1 MDTDA
6 DLTGRRVG
14 RYEIRSLLGR
24 GGMGAVYRAWD
35 ATLDR
40 HVAIKILPAHLVTDP
55 DRVRRFVLEAKSASA
70 LNHPN
75 VISIYDIGQ
84 DGSLHYIAME
94 LVEGTTLRDAL
105 VRGAVDRKRAI
116 AIAEEVAA
124 AIAAAHQAGV
134 VHRDLKPENIII
146 ASAGYVKVLDFGVAK
161 LRSEPTPVGE
171 PTAVGATEVRATEVR
186 ATRAGVVLG
195 TAGYMSPEQALG
207 KAVDHRSDV
216 FSLGCIL
223 YEMVSGRA
231 PFDGDSVVET
241 MFNVIHARPAALDVP
256 RELQPIV
263 KKALAKSPEDRY
275 RSANDLAAD
284 LKRLRESDVT
294 GSQPAG
300 AGPGVRR
307 STLIVA
313 AAVLSAAVAGV
324 LLMPRK
330 QPSPPAQSQPLTI
343 QRITTNGNAILAAV
357 SPDGKYVAYVNS
369 EGGRQGLWL
378 RQLATLQDLQLIAPR
393 AVAFWGHAF
402 SPDGASIYYVV
413 KSTTQGV
420 GTLYAMP
427 ILGGRAEKILDGI
440 DSPPAF
446 SPDGKK
452 IAWIRV
458 ERSLADTSLAVAN
471 ADGSDVRVLA
481 KRRAPQSFT
490 PSFTGPAWSPDGKR
504 IAVSLMVRP
513 TAARNRSSVI
523 EVDAATGRERVI
535 TSGWGVTEQV
545 TWLPDGSG
553 LAVVG
558 EYNRYP
564 SNKQLW
570 LVPMPSGEPRPI
582 TNDLSDY
589 RMVSVTADGS
599 ALVTIQLEFDA
610 DLWLVP
616 FDTAR
621 PPRKLRAGKRV
632 GTHGLSV
639 ARDGS
644 IAYISLDSGDYDLWI
659 ADSDGTDARRV
670 TTDSHRKQGPVF
682 TPDGKTI
689 IFTGDG
695 PAGAIR
701 RIAADG
707 SQKRSALLYE
717 EATSELPALSP
728 DGQTLVFHTAS
739 GLVKAPVSGG
749 PITPLTSYRVQRPA
763 ISPDGTRVAGYCGGE
778 VMRICIIPMSGGAPE
793 KTFEAAP
800 AGLTS
805 MIRWADDGRALL
817 LNTMPNDRS
826 NIWRFP
832 LDGRAPKRLTNFPE
846 QPLYRFDLTPDR
858 KAFVVSRGEVSRD
871 AMRITGFR

>member
-1 MDTDA
+1 MDSNV

-14 RYEIRSLLGR
+14 RFEIRSLLGR

-40 HVAIKILPAHLVTDP
+40 HVAIKILPAHLVTDSE
-55 DRVRRFVLEAKSASA
+55 RVRRFVLEAKSASA

-75 VISIYDIGQ
+75 VVSIYDIGQ
-84 DGSLHYIAME
+84 DGSIHYIAME
-94 LVEGTTLRDAL
+94 LVEGVTLRDAL
-105 VRGAVDRKRAI
+105 QRGTVDRKRAI

-161 LRSEPTPVGE
+161 LRREPE
-171 PTAVGATEVRATEVR
+171 PVGATEVGATDVR
-186 ATRAGVVLG
+186 GTGAGVVLG

-223 YEMVSGRA
+223 YEMVAGRA
-231 PFDGDSVVET
+231 PFDGASVLET
-241 MFNVIHARPAALDVP
+241 MYNVIHAQPAALDAT

-263 KKALAKSPEDRY
+263 TKALAKSPEDRY

-284 LKRLRESDVT
+284 LKRLRESDGT
-294 GSQPAG
+294 GSPPAG
-300 AGPGVRR
+300 GGPGVRR
-307 STLIVA
+307 SAGIVA
-313 AAVLSAAVAGV
+313 AVVLLAAVAGV
-324 LLMPRK
+324 LLLPRK
-330 QPSPPAQSQPLTI
+330 QTPPPAQREPLTI

-378 RQLATLQDLQLIAPR
+378 RQLATLQDLQLIAP
-393 AVAFWGHAF
+393 APVAFWGHAF
-402 SPDGASIYYVV
+402 SPDGASIYYAV
-413 KSTTQGV
+413 KSTTQGR

-427 ILGGRAEKILDGI
+427 ILGGRAQKILDGI

-458 ERSLADTSLAVAN
+458 ERSLADSSLAVAN
-471 ADGSDVRVLA
+471 ADGSDIRVLT
-481 KRRAPQSFT
+481 KRRAPQSFA

-504 IAVSLMVRP
+504 IAVSLMARP
-513 TAARNRSSVI
+513 TADRNRSSVI
-523 EVDAATGRERVI
+523 EVDAVTGRERVI
-535 TSGWGVTEQV
+535 ASGWGVTEQV
-545 TWLPDGSG
+545 AWLPDGSG
-553 LAVVG
+553 LVVVG
-558 EYNRYP
+558 EYNRAP

-570 LVPMPSGEPRPI
+570 FVPMPSGEPRPI

-589 RMVSVTADGS
+589 RMVTVAADGS

-659 ADSDGTDARRV
+659 ADSDGADARRV
-670 TTDSHRKQGPVF
+670 TADSHRKQGPLF

-707 SQKRSALLYE
+707 SQKRPVLLYE
-717 EATSELPALSP
+717 EATSELPALSS

-739 GLVKAPVSGG
+739 GLVKAPASGG
-749 PITPLTSYRVQRPA
+749 GPVTPLTGYRVQRPA
-763 ISPDGTRVAGYCGGE
+763 ISPDGTRIAGYCGGE

-826 NIWRFP
+826 NIWLFP